1 MSKRVLKTL
10 KMSIRY
16 KYIIVIHGCIVV
28 LSAISE
34 CRVISL
40 HKYKRAPCRGWTYT
54 FKIDMK

>member
-1 MSKRVLKTL
+1 MSKIVPKTL

-16 KYIIVIHGCIVV
+16 KYIIVIHRSSNVV

-40 HKYKRAPCRGWTYT
+40 HK
-54 FKIDMK
+54 